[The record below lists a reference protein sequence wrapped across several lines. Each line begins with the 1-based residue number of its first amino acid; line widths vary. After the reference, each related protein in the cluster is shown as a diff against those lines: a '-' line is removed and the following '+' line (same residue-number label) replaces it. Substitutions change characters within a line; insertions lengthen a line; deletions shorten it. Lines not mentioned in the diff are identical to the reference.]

1 MRTYFFVMTFVS
13 ACAISG
19 CGVPQDA
26 LRMSPTTLQ
35 DRQLQTRMFYT
46 NDEANILSA
55 SAAALQDMGFS
66 LDESETEL
74 GVIVASKDRSA
85 TDAGQVVGAIFIA
98 AMTGVASPIDSKQKI
113 RVSLVTYP
121 SGEKN
126 DKITVRVTFQRI
138 VWDTQGQVT
147 KLQRVDDPKL
157 YEGFFEKLSKSVF
170 LEAQNI

>member
-1 MRTYFFVMTFVS
+1 MRKCLVFVLFMSVCTI
-13 ACAISG
+13 CG
-19 CGVPQDA
+19 CGVPEDA

-74 GVIVASKDRSA
+74 GVIVASKDRDA
-85 TDAGQVVGAIFIA
+85 TDAGQVIGAIFVA

-126 DKITVRVTFQRI
+126 EKMAVRITFQRI

-147 KLQRVDDPKL
+147 KLQRLDDPKL